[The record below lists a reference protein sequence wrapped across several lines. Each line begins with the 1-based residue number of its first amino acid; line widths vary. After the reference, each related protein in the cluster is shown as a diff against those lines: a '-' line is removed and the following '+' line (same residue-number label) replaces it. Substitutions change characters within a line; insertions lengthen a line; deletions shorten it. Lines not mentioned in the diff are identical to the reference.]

1 MNKLLK
7 KLRKLL
13 ILMKEL
19 QLNWDTNNIQ
29 IEKNILLS
37 NKIVLTEDFQG
48 NNIFSSRKIKRK
60 EKGIFS

>member
-13 ILMKEL
+13 ILTKEL
-19 QLNWDTNNIQ
+19 QSNWDTNNIQ
-29 IEKNILLS
+29 SEKSNLLS
-37 NKIVLTEDFQG
+37 NKILLTEDFQG

>member
-19 QLNWDTNNIQ
+19 QSNWDTNNTQ
-29 IEKNILLS
+29 SEKNILLS
-37 NKIVLTEDFQG
+37 NKIVLIEDFQG